1 VDKKERTIK
10 IDYKNEFITILKKI
24 SYKKTN
30 REIFNDWL
38 IMASAALY
46 SWKKDMKVEEE
57 YKQISKQYS
66 EEQLTKFAQLLGITS
81 LALQKNNDDFLGNIY
96 NILGLID
103 RKLGQ
108 FFSPYNIAHMM
119 AEIST
124 DVNMKENKIYK
135 VYDPACGSGVM
146 LLAIARVTINYK
158 NDNNKNILLVGRD
171 IDSQCVHMTFI
182 QLSLLKVPAIV
193 MCGNS
198 LINEIQWQRETLWY
212 HVYNIEER
220 LIEQEKKENNI
231 KPKMVNS
238 ILNHFQRELF

>member
-1 VDKKERTIK
+1 MDKKERTIK